1 MQTVAIFA
9 PRKRTTDLKKP
20 EITAESVETYFT
32 EKEAELHKKMRYL
45 KRQLELRGIELGA
58 VIQARIDFR
67 RIVGKPS
74 RLP

>member
-1 MQTVAIFA
+1 M
-9 PRKRTTDLKKP
+9 KKG
-20 EITAESVETYFT
+20 EVTVETVESYFA
-32 EKEAELHKKMRYL
+32 EKEAGLRKKMRYL

-58 VIQARIDFR
+58 VMQARIDFR